1 MRAAELL
8 RALAYPFTALAI
20 VLAMLFFY
28 SLFWLNERAG
38 LVGIGLLII
47 AVPAYLRYLVLL
59 IEERAL
65 GRPAPVPSIETFS
78 LWSGRWTLATL
89 VHVAAV
95 IAAIAALAG
104 LCCTAVASILR
115 SVSR

>member
-8 RALAYPFTALAI
+8 RALAYPFTASAI

-28 SLFWLNERAG
+28 SLFLLNERAG

-65 GRPAPVPSIETFS
+65 GRPARCRPSRPS
-78 LWSGRWTLATL
+78 ASG
-89 VHVAAV
+89 AAV
-95 IAAIAALAG
+95 GRLPHWCMLPPSSPQSPPSQGYAAPPWHQF
-104 LCCTAVASILR
+104 
-115 SVSR
+115 